1 MEALKE
7 KILEIISRH
16 CAEQQSAAYEE
27 LVCNELFGDYNSKTE
42 PIIKELLNSMAN
54 DNLIDINGD
63 RICVKLTN
71 PKRTCDVLILYK
83 SLDELKDSIN
93 NKEKAFYDI
102 KSVDV
107 GHGCNIEATCFF
119 CETLRYL
126 PQLIPLLINTG
137 IKLGEVVESYKGYQ
151 SAYDLIRNIFKKDS
165 ESNHSEEF
173 RLNDNILAS
182 VAMTEIFRNYDIDI
196 EKLSEVKLLHHNKT
210 KIGTLGFYAIQNE
223 GYNENHL
230 EGTPDSINYFTF
242 QFKGDNLPG
251 DYTLA
256 TCEILSSGQ
265 VRYLSLNPITF
276 GENLSNL
283 T

>member
-71 PKRTCDVLILYK
+71 PKPTCDVLILYK
-83 SLDELKDSIN
+83 NLDELKDSIN
-93 NKEKAFYDI
+93 NKEEVFYDI

-119 CETLRYL
+119 CETLRNL

-137 IKLGEVVESYKGYQ
+137 IKLGAVIESYKGYQ
-151 SAYDLIRNIFKKDS
+151 SAYTLIKNIFKKDS
-165 ESNHSEEF
+165 KSNRSEEL
-173 RLNDNILAS
+173 RLSDNILAS
-182 VAMTEIFRNYDIDI
+182 VAMTKIFDDYDIDI

-210 KIGTLGFYAIQNE
+210 KIGALGLYAIQNE
-223 GYNENHL
+223 GYNETQL
-230 EGTPDSINYFTF
+230 EGTPDSINYFSF
-242 QFKGDNLPG
+242 QFRGDALPG

-256 TCEILSSGQ
+256 TCEILSNGK
-265 VRYLSLNPITF
+265 VRYLSLNTITL

>member
-7 KILEIISRH
+7 KVLEIISRH

-71 PKRTCDVLILYK
+71 PKPTCDVLILYK
-83 SLDELKDSIN
+83 NLDDLKDSIN
-93 NKEKAFYDI
+93 NKEEVFYDI

-119 CETLRYL
+119 CESLRNL

-137 IKLGEVVESYKGYQ
+137 IKLGAVIESYKGYQ
-151 SAYDLIRNIFKKDS
+151 SAYTLFKNIFKKDR
-165 ESNHSEEF
+165 ESNRSEEL
-173 RLNDNILAS
+173 RLSDNILAS
-182 VAMTEIFRNYDIDI
+182 IAMTKIFDDYDIDI

-210 KIGTLGFYAIQNE
+210 KIGALGLYAIQNE
-223 GYNENHL
+223 GYNETQL
-230 EGTPDSINYFTF
+230 EGTPDSINYFSF
-242 QFKGDNLPG
+242 QFRGDELPG

-256 TCEILSSGQ
+256 TCEILSNGK
-265 VRYLSLNPITF
+265 VRYLSLNTITL